1 MNMISKE
8 RKKDYDRKRYE
19 EKKEEIILKQKE
31 YYEINKEVIKEKALK
46 KRDKLL
52 EYNKKYYSENREY
65 HLNYKKEYQ
74 KKEIYKEYQRRYKK
88 ERRKKDSLFNLTCRM
103 RSIIN
108 ESLRRNKF
116 TKKSNT
122 QKIIGCEFLELKNYI
137 ESKWETWMNWENY
150 GSYNGN
156 LDYGW
161 DVDHITPLSSAKNEE
176 ELLKLFHYTNL
187 QPLCSK
193 INRDV
198 KRNINNLN

>member
-1 MNMISKE
+1 MISKE